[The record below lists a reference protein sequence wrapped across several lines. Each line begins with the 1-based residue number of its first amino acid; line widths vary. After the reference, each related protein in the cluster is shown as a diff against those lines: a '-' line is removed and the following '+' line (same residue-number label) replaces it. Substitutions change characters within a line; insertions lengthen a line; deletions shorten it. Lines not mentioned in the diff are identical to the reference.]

1 MTELQK
7 QAIIDNL
14 SERLI
19 SRKFLAWLTATGL
32 MLAGTG
38 LTSSD
43 YVTITAVY
51 IGSQGVIDAVCKL
64 RGIK

>member
-1 MTELQK
+1 MTEKQK
-7 QAIIDNL
+7 QALIDGL
-14 SERLI
+14 TEKLI

-32 MLAGTG
+32 MLAGAG

-51 IGSQGVIDAVCKL
+51 IGSQGVIDAVARL
-64 RGIK
+64 RGLK